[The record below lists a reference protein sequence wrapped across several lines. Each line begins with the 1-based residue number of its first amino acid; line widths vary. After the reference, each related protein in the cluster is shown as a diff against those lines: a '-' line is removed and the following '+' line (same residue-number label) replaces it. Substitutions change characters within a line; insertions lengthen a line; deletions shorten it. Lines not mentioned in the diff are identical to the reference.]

1 MNRETS
7 GVVVAGER
15 YPRRPINENCP
26 TINIRYS
33 AGRTA
38 ICAGPCVRI
47 GARFPLSQAVKQA
60 VPHMPHRGFNPAACF
75 DIWLATFHILQMLY
89 NTPFPVTPQ
98 TDRAEKTERNAE
110 IMARYKSGETGARLA
125 QTFGISEQRIN
136 QIVRGRR
143 K

>member
-1 MNRETS
+1 
-7 GVVVAGER
+7 
-15 YPRRPINENCP
+15 
-26 TINIRYS
+26 
-33 AGRTA
+33 
-38 ICAGPCVRI
+38 
-47 GARFPLSQAVKQA
+47 
-60 VPHMPHRGFNPAACF
+60 
-75 DIWLATFHILQMLY
+75 MLY